1 MKNYI
6 SKTPS
11 NTWIFV
17 LKAPIAHARRT
28 QDRFEKGEL
37 DPVKLK
43 RLAKRFIRQVVEIND
58 TWTVLRGSLI
68 DIRLTRKGD

>member
-1 MKNYI
+1 MD
-6 SKTPS
+6 
-11 NTWIFV
+11 FV
-17 LKAPIAHARRT
+17 LKAPMSHARRT
-28 QDRFEKGEL
+28 QDKFEKGEL
-37 DPVKLK
+37 DPAKVK